1 VECDCK
7 AARNQVRRLSYYFP
21 MTTIL
26 REFVYTLRLIRRNK
40 GFSVAV
46 LLSTALGIGATASIF
61 SLIDAFL
68 LRPLPVPGTSR
79 VVRLTSVTQSS
90 PVGRFSWAEVDDI
103 QRGAQSF
110 AGLAASQNAAFGLAL
125 ARDEQPRVAIGLL
138 VNGDFFSTLRVTP
151 ALGRVF
157 SAADDQAPGRSPVA
171 VLSYGMWQREFGG
184 RADIVGR
191 TLRLNGTDFTIVGV
205 APASFTGVHPF
216 LRPALYVPRTMIH
229 EASGGSVDALSD
241 RAARSADVFARL
253 KPGISIEQ
261 SRDDLQRVAAAIA
274 REHPVAS
281 QGRGAM
287 VFSQVGYRIAEAP
300 DNFTISWLFF
310 AVAALVLTI
319 ACINVANLLLSTA
332 PARLRETAIRL
343 AMGASRTRLLRQFLI
358 ESAVL
363 STAGALAGLTIA
375 AGCAAF
381 IRSIAIASELPLT
394 LDARVDVRVALFAL
408 AVGLLSGVASGL
420 APALRTTRADLNHVL
435 KTSETRLAPA
445 RGWMRRALVVVQVA
459 VALVMIVL
467 SGLFLESIQT
477 SRAADPGFRT
487 DHILTLR
494 FDPRLARY
502 DLEAA
507 RGFYRRLLDRVR
519 ALPGVRAAA
528 IGQHIPL
535 GVSSS
540 STDISIAGYVRAP
553 NQPPLSI
560 GSAVVGDRYFD
571 VLNIPIRRGRAFTA
585 RDTADA
591 PAVAIVNDAMAR
603 KYWPDRDALGAT
615 ITIQSTPP
623 VTAQVVGIAR
633 TSKISDIGETPQP
646 FLYLPLEQSRVTGM
660 TVFVLTDGDPAA
672 LTSAVRGEVRAVD
685 PNLPIYDLRTLAA
698 HFEQQALWG
707 VRLIAEV
714 ITAVGV
720 IGLALSV
727 LGLYAVVAYSVSQR
741 TREIG
746 IRMAVGASEARVL
759 AMVLRQGLTLSVA
772 GIAVGLALALALSSA
787 IGDLLNGVNPR
798 DPRVYAVATL
808 VLLAVTLFATYLPA
822 RRASRVDP
830 QLALRAE

>member
-1 VECDCK
+1 
-7 AARNQVRRLSYYFP
+7 VRHLSYYFQ
-21 MTTIL
+21 MATIF
-26 REFVYTLRLIRRNK
+26 REFIYALRRIRRNK
-40 GFSVAV
+40 GFSFAV
-46 LLSTALGIGATASIF
+46 LLSTALGVGATASIF
-61 SLIDAFL
+61 SLIDAFM
-68 LRPLPVPGTSR
+68 LRPLPVPATSR
-79 VVRLTSVTQSS
+79 VVHLTSVTQSS

-103 QRGAQSF
+103 RRDAQSF
-110 AGLAASQNAAFGLAL
+110 TGLSASQTAAFGLAL
-125 ARDEQPRVAIGLL
+125 VPDEQPRVAIGLL
-138 VNGDFFSTLRVTP
+138 VNGEFFSALGVTP

-157 SAADDQAPGRSPVA
+157 TAADDEAPGRSPVV
-171 VLSYGMWQREFGG
+171 VLSYGTWQREFGG
-184 RADIVGR
+184 RSDIVGR
-191 TLRLNGTDFTIVGV
+191 TLRLNGAEFTIVGV
-205 APASFTGVHPF
+205 APSWFTGVHPF
-216 LRPALYVPRTMIH
+216 LRPALYVPRTMIR
-229 EASGGSVDALSD
+229 EASGGSVEALTD

-253 KPGISIEQ
+253 KPGVSIAQ
-261 SRDDLQRVAAAIA
+261 GRDDLQRVAAAMA
-274 REHPVAS
+274 RENPVAN

-332 PARLRETAIRL
+332 PGRMRETAVRL

-363 STAGALAGLTIA
+363 STAGAIAGVMIA

-381 IRSIAIASELPLT
+381 IRSIEIASEVPLM

-408 AVGLLSGVASGL
+408 GVGLVSGVLSGAL
-420 APALRTTRADLNHVL
+420 PAIRTTRADLNTVL
-435 KTSETRLAPA
+435 KTSETRLVPA

-459 VALVMIVL
+459 VALVMIVM
-467 SGLFLESIQT
+467 SGLFLEAVQT

-494 FDPRLARY
+494 FDPRMAKY
-502 DLEAA
+502 DLDAT
-507 RGFYRRLLDRVR
+507 RVFYRRLLDRVR

-553 NQPPLSI
+553 NQPTLSV
-560 GSAVVGDRYFD
+560 GSDVVGDRYFE
-571 VLNIPIRRGRAFTA
+571 VLNIPILRGRAFTG

-591 PAVAIVNDAMAR
+591 PAVAIVNDAMAK
-603 KYWPDRDALGAT
+603 KYWPNRDALGAT

-623 VTAQVVGIAR
+623 STAQVVGVAR
-633 TSKISDIGETPQP
+633 TSKTGDIGERPQP
-646 FLYLPLEQSRVTGM
+646 FLYLPIEQSRATGM
-660 TVFVLTDGDPAA
+660 TIFVLTDRDPAA
-672 LTSAVRGEVRAVD
+672 LAGTVRGEVRAVD
-685 PNLPIYDLRTLAA
+685 PTLPIYDVRTLAA

-746 IRMAVGASEARVL
+746 IRMAVGASEGRVL
-759 AMVLRQGLTLSVA
+759 GMVLRQGLTLSVA
-772 GIAVGLALALALSSA
+772 GIAAGLAVTFVLSSL

-798 DPRVYAVATL
+798 DLRVYTVATF

>member
-1 VECDCK
+1 
-7 AARNQVRRLSYYFP
+7 VRHLSYYFQ
-21 MTTIL
+21 MATIF
-26 REFVYTLRLIRRNK
+26 REFIYALRRIRRNK
-40 GFSVAV
+40 GFSFAV
-46 LLSTALGIGATASIF
+46 LLSTALGVGATASIF
-61 SLIDAFL
+61 SLIDAFM
-68 LRPLPVPGTSR
+68 LRPLPVPATSR
-79 VVRLTSVTQSS
+79 VVHLTSVTQSS

-103 QRGAQSF
+103 RRDAQSF
-110 AGLAASQNAAFGLAL
+110 TGLSASQTAAFGLAL
-125 ARDEQPRVAIGLL
+125 VPDEQPRVAIGLL
-138 VNGDFFSTLRVTP
+138 VNGEFFSALGVTP

-157 SAADDQAPGRSPVA
+157 TAADDEAPGRSPVV
-171 VLSYGMWQREFGG
+171 VLSYGTWQRELGG
-184 RADIVGR
+184 RSDIVGR
-191 TLRLNGTDFTIVGV
+191 TLRLNGAEFTIVGV
-205 APASFTGVHPF
+205 APSWFTGVHPF
-216 LRPALYVPRTMIH
+216 LRPALYVPRTMIR
-229 EASGGSVDALSD
+229 EASGGSVEALTD

-253 KPGISIEQ
+253 KPGVSIAQ
-261 SRDDLQRVAAAIA
+261 GRDDLQRVAAAMA
-274 REHPVAS
+274 RENPVAN

-332 PARLRETAIRL
+332 PGRMRETAVRL

-363 STAGALAGLTIA
+363 STAGAIAGVMIA

-381 IRSIAIASELPLT
+381 IRSIEIASEVPLM

-408 AVGLLSGVASGL
+408 GVGLVSGVLSGAL
-420 APALRTTRADLNHVL
+420 PAIRTTRADLNTVL
-435 KTSETRLAPA
+435 KTSETRLVPA

-459 VALVMIVL
+459 VALVMIVM
-467 SGLFLESIQT
+467 SGLFLEAVQT

-494 FDPRLARY
+494 FDPRMAKY
-502 DLEAA
+502 DLDAT
-507 RGFYRRLLDRVR
+507 RVFYRRLLDRVR

-553 NQPPLSI
+553 NQPTLSV
-560 GSAVVGDRYFD
+560 GSDVVGDRYFE
-571 VLNIPIRRGRAFTA
+571 VLNIPILRGRAFTG

-591 PAVAIVNDAMAR
+591 PAVAIVNDAMAK
-603 KYWPDRDALGAT
+603 KYWPNRDALGAT

-623 VTAQVVGIAR
+623 STAQVVGVAR
-633 TSKISDIGETPQP
+633 TSKTGDIGERPQP
-646 FLYLPLEQSRVTGM
+646 FLYLPIEQSRATGM
-660 TVFVLTDGDPAA
+660 TIFVLTDRDPAA
-672 LTSAVRGEVRAVD
+672 LAGTVRGEVRAVD
-685 PNLPIYDLRTLAA
+685 PTLPIYDVRTLAA

-746 IRMAVGASEARVL
+746 IRMAVGASEGRVL
-759 AMVLRQGLTLSVA
+759 GMVLRQGLTLSVA
-772 GIAVGLALALALSSA
+772 GIAAGLAVTFVLSSL

-798 DPRVYAVATL
+798 DLRVYTVATF